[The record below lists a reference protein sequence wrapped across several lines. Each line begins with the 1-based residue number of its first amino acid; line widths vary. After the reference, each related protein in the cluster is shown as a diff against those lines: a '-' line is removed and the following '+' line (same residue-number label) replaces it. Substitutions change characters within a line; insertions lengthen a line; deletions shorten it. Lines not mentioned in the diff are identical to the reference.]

1 MKNSIKLSLLALA
14 VSQVLNV
21 QMAQAAE
28 DAQENTAED
37 QDIEVIAVKGFGGAL
52 GKALREK
59 RFSPSTVE
67 IISSDDL
74 GTLPDVSITDS
85 LVRLPGI
92 AASRD
97 RGNASR
103 ISIRGMGPRLNVA
116 TMNNREIV
124 SAEPSRDVR
133 FEQFPAELIDGVE
146 VYKSPLASKAEG
158 GISGLVNM
166 NFVSPLSKDKRLINF
181 GASYMYNTLADDL
194 PDADGGGY
202 KANFSI
208 VDQVSEKF
216 GYAFG
221 LTYQDQPSIEKG
233 VQSWDYNNG
242 VNRGDMNENGKVED
256 APWGV
261 MAKSKRG
268 NNERT
273 GGLLILE
280 FQPTEALNIKG
291 DLFYS
296 QFDIQERDDQQGPND
311 LGNWADDGSGP
322 RGYGYD
328 LYHNAGLNP
337 VIEDSGDGSE
347 QVVAGVQEW
356 GGAQLSIP
364 KWFQKNEMLSAGI
377 KMTYVGDTWTT
388 KFDVGVSEAS
398 IESVWINIEPVYVG
412 GDYLVGFNASG
423 DKAQPL
429 MVGGVNDPANYAFS
443 AQQEVWYETSP
454 DVWEPTIETTYATMT
469 GDSQRELTDEMGNIN
484 LDFERDLDFGVLS
497 KFAFGARVTDRT
509 KENVQLANWT
519 KTANVD
525 HGLTDFGEVYS
536 IGSDYAFDPSVFG
549 NDPAWQALVDKYQ
562 ITSDD
567 LEPHLYTFKNWD
579 KVASAAFGGT
589 GTPADAEVD
598 DLASWKLKE
607 KNTALYVQFEMVGDL
622 AGIPYSGN
630 FGVRYAKTEVDSIGH
645 EMDSYWYE
653 GDDGNWYE
661 AIVITPT
668 AVKHE
673 YDEILPSLN
682 MIFNITD
689 DSQIRFGL
697 ARTMSRPP
705 LLEMRTG
712 FSFNTQS
719 VPYTASGGN
728 PKLDPYVANQLDL
741 GYEYYWGDNSM
752 ASVNYFFKDLQSHIG
767 LTEGNVSFNGEDYAF
782 TGTMNGDGGVIQGI
796 EVLYQQSFDMLPE
809 PFDGLGIY
817 ANYSY
822 TDSDVKEFK
831 PENNPYNLGGLSKH
845 IGSATLWYDK
855 NGFDARFSVNYRSE
869 YTGVNSWD
877 PQLVNLNSSE
887 TTADASIGY
896 FVTENLK
903 LTLQAQNLTN
913 ESSENYWDNDYSK
926 PAYSVEWGRR
936 YLVGFQYSM

>member
-1 MKNSIKLSLLALA
+1 MKNSIKLSLLALTIAQTLA
-14 VSQVLNV
+14 VQT
-21 QMAQAAE
+21 AYAAE
-28 DAQENTAED
+28 TDEEKKNEEKE
-37 QDIEVIAVKGFGGAL
+37 IETISVKGFGGSL

-74 GTLPDVSITDS
+74 GALPDVSITDS

-116 TMNNREIV
+116 TMNDREIV
-124 SAEPSRDVR
+124 SAEPTRDVR

-166 NFVSPLSKDKRLINF
+166 NFVSPLSKEKRLINF
-181 GASYMYNTLADDL
+181 GASYMYNMLADDL

-233 VQSWDYNNG
+233 IQSWDYNNG

-268 NNERT
+268 NNERN

-280 FQPTEALNIKG
+280 IQPTDSLNITG

-296 QFDIQERDDQQGPND
+296 KFDIEELDDQQGPND
-311 LGNWADDGSGP
+311 LGNWADGGSGP
-322 RGYGYD
+322 TGWGYGN
-328 LYHNAGLNP
+328 YHNTGLNP

-347 QVVAGVQEW
+347 QVVAGVQAW
-356 GGAQLSIP
+356 GGTQFSVP
-364 KWFQKNEMLSAGI
+364 KWFQQNEMLSSGI
-377 KMTYVGDTWTT
+377 KLIHIGEVWTS
-388 KFDVGVSEAS
+388 KFDLGVSQAS
-398 IESVWINIEPVYVG
+398 IESVWVNIEPLYDNSA
-412 GDYLVGFNASG
+412 DYLVGYSVAG
-423 DKAQPL
+423 GKAQPL
-429 MVGGVNDPANYAFS
+429 KVGGINDADRI
-443 AQQEVWYETSP
+443 TL
-454 DVWEPTIETTYATMT
+454 DGATMT
-469 GDSQRELTDEMGNIN
+469 GGGERELTDEMGNIN

-497 KFAFGARVTDRT
+497 EVSFGARVTDRT
-509 KENVQLANWT
+509 KENVQLADWV
-519 KTANVD
+519 KTANAE
-525 HGLTDFGEVYS
+525 HGLTDFGKTYS
-536 IGSDYAFDPSVFG
+536 IGSEYAFDPSVFG
-549 NDPAWQALVDKYQ
+549 NDPAWQDLVNQYQ
-562 ITSDD
+562 ITSED
-567 LEPHLYTFKNWD
+567 LSPQLYTFKDWN
-579 KVASAAFGGT
+579 KVANAAFGGT
-589 GTPADAEVD
+589 STPSGATVD
-598 DLASWKLKE
+598 NIASWKLKE
-607 KNTALYVQFEMVGDL
+607 KNTAVYIQLDMVGDI
-622 AGIPYSGN
+622 AGIPFSGN
-630 FGVRYAKTEVDSIGH
+630 FGVRYAKTEVESSGH
-645 EMDSYWYE
+645 EMVSNGWVEAEDGTWYE
-653 GDDGNWYE
+653 DIE
-661 AIVITPT
+661 VSPASVE
-668 AVKHE
+668 HE
-673 YDEILPSLN
+673 YDEFLPSLN
-682 MIFNITD
+682 MIFNITT
-689 DSQIRFGL
+689 DSQIRLGL

-712 FSFNTQS
+712 FSFNTQT

-741 GYEYYWGDNSM
+741 GYEYYWGDNST
-752 ASVNYFFKDLQSHIG
+752 ASINYFYKDLQSHIG
-767 LTEGNVSFNGEDYAF
+767 ITEGTLSFNNEDYAF
-782 TGTMNGDGGVIQGI
+782 TGTMNGEGGVIQGI
-796 EVLYQQSFDMLPE
+796 EVLYQQSFDMLPA
-809 PFDGLGIY
+809 PFDGLGIF

-822 TDSDVKEFK
+822 TDSEVEEFK
-831 PENNPYNLGGLSKH
+831 PENNPYNLGGLSEH

-855 NGFDARFSVNYRSE
+855 NGFDARISVNYRSE
-869 YTGVNSWD
+869 YTGINSWL
-877 PQLVNLNSSE
+877 PQNVNLNSSE
-887 TTADASIGY
+887 TTADASLGY
-896 FVTENLK
+896 YVNDNLK
-903 LTLQAQNLTN
+903 ITLQAQNLTN
-913 ESSENYWDNDYSK
+913 ESSVNYWDNDTSK
-926 PAYSVEWGRR
+926 PAYNVQWGRR